1 MDEIGLVTNTVQPH
15 NTSTCVTTLRQTT
28 SVSAVQCETPH
39 FFPSGPCAPWVVEPL
54 APYEH
59 YSRDGSI
66 SSFVFITEAPGW
78 RKIPCLL
85 RMQLLDYLQ
94 GSRKTIFEM
103 KTTPIHA
110 VPYSG

>member
-54 APYEH
+54 APYDYCNPEWPAFDFNTNA
-59 YSRDGSI
+59 YAGDESSSLWEGARVDG
-66 SSFVFITEAPGW
+66 VH
-78 RKIPCLL
+78 L
-85 RMQLLDYLQ
+85 
-94 GSRKTIFEM
+94 
-103 KTTPIHA
+103 
-110 VPYSG
+110 